1 MGTDD
6 MAIAIIIIFAAL
18 LDTQPPPPDCL
29 LSFPTVEELT
39 LSPC

>member
-6 MAIAIIIIFAAL
+6 TAIIITIIFAAL
-18 LDTQPPPPDCL
+18 LDAQPPPPGCL

-39 LSPC
+39 LSP